1 MYIVKT
7 LLITIFIFISFN
19 SFSQNH
25 SEIEAD
31 VERLKQ
37 DIIDLQKFV
46 YQNNSNAVSSA
57 NNQDFGKINNQIE
70 ILIEKFTSIE
80 KQILDMKD
88 DISSLYQLYTSPQF
102 EQNKKIDSS
111 SDLNIEESS
120 SNIVVE
126 KSNEV
131 QSIEELSDIQS
142 NFNEV
147 NEAILDEELPKQT
160 LGKLSISSLDDQKI
174 INSPPSEED
183 LATLSELD
191 SLLEEREIDLNKP
204 KIDLEEQLQLAK
216 QYLASLDNQKAI
228 ESLMLII
235 ESGSEDQDKLAEA
248 YYLLGRTNYIEN
260 NIIESVK
267 FFGIRHRDYENID
280 RFKAENYFWL
290 GKSLFGISDQEN
302 GCLIMED
309 IIFSDGYLN
318 SPSIIDDAK
327 ILQNEE
333 ECGLIIN

>member
-1 MYIVKT
+1 MHIVKT

-102 EQNKKIDSS
+102 EQNKKIASS

>member
-1 MYIVKT
+1 MYFVKT

-57 NNQDFGKINNQIE
+57 NNQDFGKINSQIE
-70 ILIEKFTSIE
+70 NLIEKFTSIE

-102 EQNKKIDSS
+102 EQNKKIVSS

-204 KIDLEEQLQLAK
+204 EIDLEEQLQLAK

>member
-57 NNQDFGKINNQIE
+57 NNQDFGKINSQIE

-102 EQNKKIDSS
+102 EQNKKIASS

>member
-1 MYIVKT
+1 MHFAKS

-25 SEIEAD
+25 IEIEAD

-102 EQNKKIDSS
+102 EQNKKIASS

-160 LGKLSISSLDDQKI
+160 LGKLSISSLDDKKI
-174 INSPPSEED
+174 INSLPSEED

-267 FFGIRHRDYENID
+267 FFGTRHRDYENID

-318 SPSIIDDAK
+318 SPSIIEDAK

>member
-1 MYIVKT
+1 MYFVKT

-102 EQNKKIDSS
+102 EQNKKIVSS

-174 INSPPSEED
+174 INSLPSEED

-235 ESGSEDQDKLAEA
+235 ESESKDQDKLAEA

-280 RFKAENYFWL
+280 RFKTENYFWL

>member
-102 EQNKKIDSS
+102 EQNKKIVNS

-327 ILQNEE
+327 ILQNDE

>member
-46 YQNNSNAVSSA
+46 YQNNSNTVSSA
-57 NNQDFGKINNQIE
+57 NNQDFGKINSQIE
-70 ILIEKFTSIE
+70 NLIEKFTSIE

-102 EQNKKIDSS
+102 EQNKKIASS

>member
-1 MYIVKT
+1 MYFVKT

-88 DISSLYQLYTSPQF
+88 DISSLYQLYTSQQF

-228 ESLMLII
+228 ESLTLII

-290 GKSLFGISDQEN
+290 GKSLFGIGDQEN

-327 ILQNEE
+327 ILQNDE

>member
-7 LLITIFIFISFN
+7 ILITIFIFISFN

-31 VERLKQ
+31 VERLKK

-46 YQNNSNAVSSA
+46 YQNNTNAASGT
-57 NNQDFGKINNQIE
+57 NNQDFGKIDSQIE
-70 ILIEKFTSIE
+70 ILKEKFSSIE

-88 DISSLYQLYTSPQF
+88 DLSSLYQLYTSPQF
-102 EQNKKIDSS
+102 EQNKKVTSS
-111 SDLNIEESS
+111 NELNIEESS
-120 SNIVVE
+120 SNIVDE
-126 KSNEV
+126 KSNE
-131 QSIEELSDIQS
+131 QLSDIQS
-142 NFNEV
+142 NSNELDI
-147 NEAILDEELPKQT
+147 AILDEELPEQT
-160 LGKLSISSLDDQKI
+160 LGKLSISSLEDHKN
-174 INSPPSEED
+174 INALPSEED

-216 QYLASLDNQKAI
+216 QNLASLDNQKAI

-267 FFGIRHRDYENID
+267 FFGTRHRDYENVD

-290 GKSLFGISDQEN
+290 GKSLFGIGDQEN

-318 SPSIIDDAK
+318 SPNIIDDAK
-327 ILQNEE
+327 KLQNEE

>member
-1 MYIVKT
+1 MYFVKT

-57 NNQDFGKINNQIE
+57 NNQDFGKINSQIKN
-70 ILIEKFTSIE
+70 LIEKFTSIE

-102 EQNKKIDSS
+102 EQNKKIVSS

-126 KSNEV
+126 NSNEV
-131 QSIEELSDIQS
+131 QSIQELSDIQS

-174 INSPPSEED
+174 INSLPSEED

-318 SPSIIDDAK
+318 SQSIIDDAK

>member
-25 SEIEAD
+25 SEIETE

-102 EQNKKIDSS
+102 EQNKKIASS

-174 INSPPSEED
+174 INSLPSEED

-191 SLLEEREIDLNKP
+191 SLLEESEIDLNKP

>member
-1 MYIVKT
+1 MYFVKT

-46 YQNNSNAVSSA
+46 YQNNSNVDSSA
-57 NNQDFGKINNQIE
+57 NNQDFVKTNSQIE
-70 ILIEKFTSIE
+70 ILLEKFTSIE

-102 EQNKKIDSS
+102 EQNKKIASS
-111 SDLNIEESS
+111 SELNIEESS

-131 QSIEELSDIQS
+131 QSIQELSDIQS

-147 NEAILDEELPKQT
+147 NEAILDQELPKQT

-327 ILQNEE
+327 ILQNDE

>member
-102 EQNKKIDSS
+102 EQNKKIASS

-309 IIFSDGYLN
+309 IIFSDSYLN

>member
-102 EQNKKIDSS
+102 EQNKKIASS

-327 ILQNEE
+327 ILQNDE

>member
-1 MYIVKT
+1 MHFVKK

-25 SEIEAD
+25 IEIEAD

-57 NNQDFGKINNQIE
+57 NNQDFGKINSQIE
-70 ILIEKFTSIE
+70 NLIEKFTSIE

-102 EQNKKIDSS
+102 EQNKKIASS

-327 ILQNEE
+327 ILQNDE

>member
-1 MYIVKT
+1 MYFVKT

-102 EQNKKIDSS
+102 EQNKKIVSS

>member
-228 ESLMLII
+228 ESLTLII

-290 GKSLFGISDQEN
+290 GKSLFGISDREN

>member
-1 MYIVKT
+1 MHFAKT

-57 NNQDFGKINNQIE
+57 NNQDFGKINSQIE

-102 EQNKKIDSS
+102 EQNKKIASS

>member
-1 MYIVKT
+1 MYFVKT

-31 VERLKQ
+31 IERLKQ

-46 YQNNSNAVSSA
+46 YQNNSNTVSSA
-57 NNQDFGKINNQIE
+57 NNQDFGKINSQIE
-70 ILIEKFTSIE
+70 ILLEKFTSIE

-102 EQNKKIDSS
+102 EQNKKIASS

-204 KIDLEEQLQLAK
+204 EIDLEEQLQLAK

>member
-102 EQNKKIDSS
+102 EQNKKIASS

-174 INSPPSEED
+174 INSLPSEED

>member
-102 EQNKKIDSS
+102 EQNKKIASS

-147 NEAILDEELPKQT
+147 NEAILNEELPKQT
-160 LGKLSISSLDDQKI
+160 LGKLSISSLDDRKI
-174 INSPPSEED
+174 INFPPSEED

>member
-88 DISSLYQLYTSPQF
+88 DISSLYQIYTSPQF
-102 EQNKKIDSS
+102 EQNKKIASS